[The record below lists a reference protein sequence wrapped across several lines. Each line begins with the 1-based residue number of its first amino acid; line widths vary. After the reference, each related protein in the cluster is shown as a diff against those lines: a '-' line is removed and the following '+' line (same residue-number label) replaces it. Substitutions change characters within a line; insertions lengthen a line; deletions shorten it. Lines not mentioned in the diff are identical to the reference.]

1 MFKENPKANDDD
13 AAASAA
19 APKERPRSEDS
30 DIIVSYGDKTPPV
43 KSKLPRSRP
52 TSDVALIATPDY
64 STVSEITRAE
74 EKKEKKKKV
83 RKSSKSIQT
92 KKHKEESS
100 KNVEEAGA
108 ILSGPQLGFKPQFRS
123 NPLQRLSPAI
133 PPTPPPTPAT
143 GFSSSAP
150 SEGLTEYVH
159 EAANFSLEK

>member
-1 MFKENPKANDDD
+1 MFKENSKANDDD

-19 APKERPRSEDS
+19 APKERLRSEGS

-52 TSDVALIATPDY
+52 TSAAAPIATPDY

-74 EKKEKKKKV
+74 EKKEKKKV

-123 NPLQRLSPAI
+123 NPLQHLSPAI

-159 EAANFSLEK
+159 EAAHFSLEK